1 MVIKMYFFSCHS
13 CHEKLSFSFFYLL
26 SKFRFYKLFRCDS
39 LVFVKCFDK
48 VTFVIK
54 TAGDSGFLDGNI
66 LCGQHLAGTFDPI
79 IIQIVNRRAFRHAAE
94 IAAEI
99 FGIHSGDSGQ
109 AVQAD
114 AVIIIFRNISE
125 NVFNRIE
132 MSCLF
137 DVLYVFFIQMLF
149 QNRADE
155 LVQITLGHKFIAGPF
170 AG

>member
-1 MVIKMYFFSCHS
+1 MVIKMDFFSCHS
-13 CHEKLSFSFFYLL
+13 CHENLSFSFFYLL

-99 FGIHSGDSGQ
+99 FGIHSSNLGQ
-109 AVQAD
+109 TVKTD
-114 AVIIIFRNISE
+114 AIIIILGNIGKHI
-125 NVFNRIE
+125 FNGIQV
-132 MSCLF
+132 SCCF
-137 DVLYVFFIQMLF
+137 CILYIFFI
-149 QNRADE
+149 
-155 LVQITLGHKFIAGPF
+155 
-170 AG
+170 

>member
-1 MVIKMYFFSCHS
+1 MCLSRDRRQAVFFSI
-13 CHEKLSFSFFYLL
+13 LIL
-26 SKFRFYKLFRCDS
+26 KFRFHELLRGDS
-39 LVFVKCFDK
+39 LILMECFNK

-54 TAGDSGFLDGNI
+54 TTGNRGFLDGDVFR
-66 LCGQHLAGTFDPI
+66 GQHFTGAFDTV
-79 IIQIVNRRAFRHAAE
+79 IIQVIDGRAFRHAAE